1 MTPTN
6 IQDEFNARTLKTVK
20 QAQEYAV
27 DALKAVGERV
37 QPLLPKT
44 AVERIPG
51 IENLPTATE
60 VIEKAFAL
68 SAELL
73 KSAKAVALEASKAFA
88 LRDGKKA
95 AKPVAKKATP
105 AATATADAAS

>member
-1 MTPTN
+1 MTPAT
-6 IQDEFNARTLKTVK
+6 IQDEFNARAIKTVK

-27 DALKAVGERV
+27 DAIKLVGERV
-37 QPLLPKT
+37 QPVLPKLNG
-44 AVERIPG
+44 VRG

-73 KSAKAVALEASKAFA
+73 KSAKVVALEASKAFA
-88 LRDGKKA
+88 LRDVTTA
-95 AKPVAKKATP
+95 AKPAAKKATT
-105 AATATADAAS
+105 AAPKADAAS